1 MSKLAQKKS
10 GSVNWTEKSNFTSKR
25 FQIRLASQRSAHLL
39 RKRFKWAGEDDLKRQ
54 NRGQFSCVQTRL
66 VFAVVFSG
74 SSVWAMKG
82 NSQGRCRAAGPDAS
96 LIAHPGCRWQG
107 PAALQRKRVI
117 AELVSIYYLF

>member
-1 MSKLAQKKS
+1 MISNDKIVGNFLACKLA
-10 GSVNWTEKSNFTSKR
+10 WY
-25 FQIRLASQRSAHLL
+25 
-39 RKRFKWAGEDDLKRQ
+39 
-54 NRGQFSCVQTRL
+54 
-66 VFAVVFSG
+66 FAVVFSG